1 MSFHFFR
8 QPVKHAPPSPIASVS
23 GDTSAGNTE
32 RSLGPQSCHKSLAGF
47 EISCGVNRQA
57 NLADS
62 HFINNPNLS

>member
-8 QPVKHAPPSPIASVS
+8 QPVKHAPPSPVSSVS

-32 RSLGPQSCHKSLAGF
+32 RTLGPQGCHKSLAGF
-47 EISCGVNRQA
+47 EISRDVNGHA
-57 NLADS
+57 ILADS